1 MSINERNKARG
12 AGLMTMN
19 YETQLKGDEFRS
31 ADFEAGD
38 EALARR
44 KRMILIVA
52 GAAIVILAFVAFKLF
67 GGGADDSSAGAGD
80 QQAQTVTV
88 AIAKPQDVIN
98 MVNATGSI
106 GAIRDMPVGV
116 VGEGGRVLS
125 VRAEAGEW
133 VTKGETLVVIER
145 SVQAQ
150 EIAGLTAQVEVAR
163 ADARLAQSNLD
174 RAKALVANGFVS
186 KAQIDQLSAT
196 RDAANARTNV
206 AVATLNQA
214 RARVGRL
221 DVRAPASGLVLTRS
235 VEAGQI
241 VQSGTV
247 LFRVAEGGRF
257 EAQARLDEGALANI
271 RVGTRATVTPAG
283 SPKSFEGK
291 VWQISPVIDAQ
302 SRLGIARIEL
312 PYNQALRPGG
322 FATVQISAGDTNSP
336 VLPESAIQSDTQGS
350 YVYIVDDKNKVQRR
364 AIKTGSVTA
373 SGVPVVSG
381 LAGQEKVVLFAAG
394 FLNPGEVVKVKI
406 QQPGAAR

>member
-1 MSINERNKARG
+1 
-12 AGLMTMN
+12 MTMN
-19 YETQLKGDEFRS
+19 YETQVKGDEFRS
-31 ADFEAGD
+31 ADFDAGD
-38 EALARR
+38 ETLARR
-44 KRMILIVA
+44 KRMILVAA
-52 GAAIVILAFVAFKLF
+52 GAALLVLGVVAYQLF
-67 GGGADDSSAGAGD
+67 GGAGDDAAIGAGD

-88 AIAKPQDVIN
+88 AIARPQDVTDII
-98 MVNATGSI
+98 NATGSI

-125 VRAEAGEW
+125 VRAEAGDW
-133 VTKGETLVVIER
+133 VTKGQTLVVIER

-150 EIAGLTAQVEVAR
+150 EIAGLAAQVEVAR

-186 KAQIDQLSAT
+186 KAQIDQLTAT
-196 RDAANARTNV
+196 LDAANARTNV
-206 AVATLNQA
+206 SVATLNQA

-247 LFRVAEGGRF
+247 LFRIAEGGRF

-283 SPKSFEGK
+283 ATRSFEGK

-312 PYNQALRPGG
+312 PYNQSLRPGG
-322 FATVQISAGDTNSP
+322 FANVQIAAGDTNAP
-336 VLPESAIQSDTQGS
+336 VLPESAIQSDSDGS
-350 YVYIVDDKNKVQRR
+350 FVYIVDDKSKVQRR
-364 AIKTGSVTA
+364 AIKTGPVTA
-373 SGVPVVSG
+373 TGVPVVAG

-394 FLNPGEVVKVKI
+394 FLNPGEVVKIKI
-406 QQPGAAR
+406 QQPGVVR